1 MKETF
6 QLQPP
11 TAGLLA
17 PCLQQSAKTDA
28 LSDFH
33 HQGRKTGT
41 KSRWV
46 QRAEPKPAWG
56 VLGTGALCDITK
68 RLLTELHVPAWTLL
82 PPGGVHPPCGDA
94 AGVSSASCGSCKTLC

>member
-1 MKETF
+1 M
-6 QLQPP
+6 
-11 TAGLLA
+11 
-17 PCLQQSAKTDA
+17 
-28 LSDFH
+28 
-33 HQGRKTGT
+33 
-41 KSRWV
+41 
-46 QRAEPKPAWG
+46 WG